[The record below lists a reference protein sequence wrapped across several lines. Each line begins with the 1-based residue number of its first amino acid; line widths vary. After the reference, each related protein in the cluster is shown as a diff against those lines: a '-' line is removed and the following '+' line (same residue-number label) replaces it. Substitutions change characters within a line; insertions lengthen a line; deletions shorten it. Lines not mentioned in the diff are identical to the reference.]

1 MKGNRLIFAAAAACV
16 LAAVTVFAA
25 ALPPDTHALIA
36 TAGPQLAIVTLLSL
50 RTDHADLLRRA
61 GEVRARIT
69 EGMAQE
75 EAQRLEETNHS
86 LQHEVNLLRQRLSLI
101 ERSSSSLAES
111 KDQESAR
118 AKAQSKELERAL
130 EEAKEENTKRV
141 AETTQFQQMRKIMQS
156 QSAKIRDLRK
166 RLQKYEPDAVK
177 EDDDDDA

>member
-1 MKGNRLIFAAAAACV
+1 MR
-16 LAAVTVFAA
+16 
-25 ALPPDTHALIA
+25 
-36 TAGPQLAIVTLLSL
+36 
-50 RTDHADLLRRA
+50 
-61 GEVRARIT
+61 
-69 EGMAQE
+69 E